1 MWDKLRKQIDVEREQ
16 LNRLIDEHRSILDK
30 CASQKP
36 DTIEL
41 SALAYLLHSFYLG
54 IENMLKRIAVEIDGG
69 LPTGDAW
76 HRQLIDRMAK
86 PTDLRP
92 AVLSQDL
99 YDILSE
105 YLAFRHVFRSS
116 YSFHLEWEKMSSL
129 VLNCES
135 TMRRLEGELHV
146 ILATPQQGT
155 QD

>member
-1 MWDKLRKQIDVEREQ
+1 
-16 LNRLIDEHRSILDK
+16 
-30 CASQKP
+30 
-36 DTIEL
+36 
-41 SALAYLLHSFYLG
+41 
-54 IENMLKRIAVEIDGG
+54 MLKRIAVEIDGG

-135 TMRRLEGELHV
+135 TMRRLEGELQV
-146 ILATPQQGT
+146 NEAFLPAKTGGLTLDSVALCYQIRTLDKRRLTRNFGRINDEGVKQSVFDALRFQLGM
-155 QD
+155 